1 MPPEKPRV
9 HPSESPLVS
18 LLHPLSPTSCFP
30 EHPQHILLC
39 IPGSVPLFSPALFSV
54 HPPCRRP
61 IPHSISRCIPGVSP
75 VSLPRL
81 PTASLGPS
89 PVSPPSFP
97 LPVPPPAA
105 AAPAPPRPGASPG
118 ASPARRG
125 GGAARGPGAAP
136 VWRRRRPGPAMAK
149 QYDVLFRLLLLGDSG
164 VGKTCLLC
172 RFTDNQFHPA
182 HISTIGVDFKMKTIE
197 VDGIKVRIQIW
208 DTAGQE
214 RYQTI
219 TKQYYRRAQ
228 GIFLVYD
235 ISSERS
241 YQHIV
246 KWASDVDEYAP
257 DGVQKILIGNKAD
270 EEHKRQ
276 VPKEQGLQLAKE
288 YGMDFYETS
297 ACSNLNIK
305 ESFTRL
311 TELVLQAHRKE
322 LDELRGPPRAP
333 TLARLEEDEQQ
344 PLGSEDTP
352 KTCWC

>member
-1 MPPEKPRV
+1 MGEWGGPGTSGTGEPGAACSRELREHWAATAPR
-9 HPSESPLVS
+9 SRSTEELGGLVS
-18 LLHPLSPTSCFP
+18 RSTRELGA
-30 EHPQHILLC
+30 
-39 IPGSVPLFSPALFSV
+39 PGSDLAQGLLQGQALGVGSSTRPWWGV
-54 HPPCRRP
+54 GWVRRGEGTRGPP
-61 IPHSISRCIPGVSP
+61 V
-75 VSLPRL
+75 
-81 PTASLGPS
+81 T
-89 PVSPPSFP
+89 
-97 LPVPPPAA
+97 AA
-105 AAPAPPRPGASPG
+105 AAKGNTRTP
-118 ASPARRG
+118 
-125 GGAARGPGAAP
+125 
-136 VWRRRRPGPAMAK
+136 
-149 QYDVLFRLLLLGDSG
+149 
-164 VGKTCLLC
+164 
-172 RFTDNQFHPA
+172 HP
-182 HISTIGVDFKMKTIE
+182 IPIPGVDFKMKTIE

-270 EEHKRQ
+270 KEHKRQ
-276 VPKEQGLQLAKE
+276 VPKEQGLQLARE

-322 LDELRGPPRAP
+322 LDELRGLPRAP
-333 TLARLEEDEQQ
+333 TLVRLEEDEQQ

>member
-1 MPPEKPRV
+1 MTTWHRG
-9 HPSESPLVS
+9 
-18 LLHPLSPTSCFP
+18 LL
-30 EHPQHILLC
+30 
-39 IPGSVPLFSPALFSV
+39 PGQA
-54 HPPCRRP
+54 
-61 IPHSISRCIPGVSP
+61 PGVGTSNRPWCSMGCIRRMEGNQRAPSDSSSCRGEHQDNPTTSP
-75 VSLPRL
+75 IAIP
-81 PTASLGPS
+81 
-89 PVSPPSFP
+89 
-97 LPVPPPAA
+97 
-105 AAPAPPRPGASPG
+105 
-118 ASPARRG
+118 
-125 GGAARGPGAAP
+125 
-136 VWRRRRPGPAMAK
+136 
-149 QYDVLFRLLLLGDSG
+149 
-164 VGKTCLLC
+164 
-172 RFTDNQFHPA
+172 
-182 HISTIGVDFKMKTIE
+182 GVDFKMKTIE

-276 VPKEQGLQLAKE
+276 VPKEQGLQLARE

-322 LDELRGPPRAP
+322 LDELRGLPRTP

>member
-1 MPPEKPRV
+1 MGTGEPGTLGI
-9 HPSESPLVS
+9 SGTGESGAACSREPGAVGS
-18 LLHPLSPTSCFP
+18 HSTGK
-30 EHPQHILLC
+30 PQHWGT
-39 IPGSVPLFSPALFSV
+39 GSTGITYLA
-54 HPPCRRP
+54 
-61 IPHSISRCIPGVSP
+61 
-75 VSLPRL
+75 
-81 PTASLGPS
+81 
-89 PVSPPSFP
+89 
-97 LPVPPPAA
+97 PPA
-105 AAPAPPRPGASPG
+105 RPGTG
-118 ASPARRG
+118 
-125 GGAARGPGAAP
+125 
-136 VWRRRRPGPAMAK
+136 
-149 QYDVLFRLLLLGDSG
+149 
-164 VGKTCLLC
+164 C
-172 RFTDNQFHPA
+172 
-182 HISTIGVDFKMKTIE
+182 VDFKMKTIE

-276 VPKEQGLQLAKE
+276 VPKEHGLQLARE

-322 LDELRGPPRAP
+322 LEELRGPPRAP
-333 TLARLEEDEQQ
+333 TLTRLEEEEQQ
-344 PLGSEDTP
+344 PLQGEDTP

>member
-1 MPPEKPRV
+1 
-9 HPSESPLVS
+9 
-18 LLHPLSPTSCFP
+18 
-30 EHPQHILLC
+30 
-39 IPGSVPLFSPALFSV
+39 
-54 HPPCRRP
+54 
-61 IPHSISRCIPGVSP
+61 
-75 VSLPRL
+75 
-81 PTASLGPS
+81 
-89 PVSPPSFP
+89 
-97 LPVPPPAA
+97 
-105 AAPAPPRPGASPG
+105 
-118 ASPARRG
+118 
-125 GGAARGPGAAP
+125 
-136 VWRRRRPGPAMAK
+136 MAK

-172 RFTDNQFHPA
+172 RFTDSEFHPA

-276 VPKEQGLQLAKE
+276 VAKEQGLQ
-288 YGMDFYETS
+288 
-297 ACSNLNIK
+297 
-305 ESFTRL
+305 SFTRL

-322 LDELRGPPRAP
+322 LEGLRTATAPPELAQ
-333 TLARLEEDEQQ
+333 LEEDEQQ
-344 PLGSEDTP
+344 TP
-352 KTCWC
+352 GGHDNPKNCWC

>member
-1 MPPEKPRV
+1 
-9 HPSESPLVS
+9 
-18 LLHPLSPTSCFP
+18 
-30 EHPQHILLC
+30 
-39 IPGSVPLFSPALFSV
+39 
-54 HPPCRRP
+54 
-61 IPHSISRCIPGVSP
+61 
-75 VSLPRL
+75 
-81 PTASLGPS
+81 
-89 PVSPPSFP
+89 
-97 LPVPPPAA
+97 
-105 AAPAPPRPGASPG
+105 
-118 ASPARRG
+118 
-125 GGAARGPGAAP
+125 
-136 VWRRRRPGPAMAK
+136 MAK
-149 QYDVLFRLLLLGDSG
+149 QYDVLGGVLLLGDSG
-164 VGKTCLLC
+164 VGKTCLGGG
-172 RFTDNQFHPA
+172 FTDNQGTPGHPTTSPMGGA
-182 HISTIGVDFKMKTIE
+182 GVDFKMKTIE
-197 VDGIKVRIQIW
+197 VDGGGVRIQIW

-214 RYQTI
+214 RYGGG

-246 KWASDVDEYAP
+246 KWASGGGEVGIHEGRSGGSPRGGVGRSLHCSPTQYARG
-257 DGVQKILIGNKAD
+257 GVQKILIGNKAD
-270 EEHKRQ
+270 EERGGQ
-276 VPKEQGLQLAKE
+276 VPKEQGLQLARE

-344 PLGSEDTP
+344 PLGSADTP

>member
-1 MPPEKPRV
+1 
-9 HPSESPLVS
+9 
-18 LLHPLSPTSCFP
+18 
-30 EHPQHILLC
+30 
-39 IPGSVPLFSPALFSV
+39 
-54 HPPCRRP
+54 
-61 IPHSISRCIPGVSP
+61 
-75 VSLPRL
+75 
-81 PTASLGPS
+81 
-89 PVSPPSFP
+89 
-97 LPVPPPAA
+97 
-105 AAPAPPRPGASPG
+105 
-118 ASPARRG
+118 
-125 GGAARGPGAAP
+125 
-136 VWRRRRPGPAMAK
+136 MAK

-276 VPKEQGLQLAKE
+276 VPKEQGLQ
-288 YGMDFYETS
+288 
-297 ACSNLNIK
+297 
-305 ESFTRL
+305 SFTRL

-322 LDELRGPPRAP
+322 LDELRGLPHAP